1 MADQAEVR
9 KKAKYAELA
18 TTHHF
23 IPLANKITRVFRL
36 EYRGFARA
44 QPLDQE
50 GVRSVPSPQVPPTSV
65 VVITIYK

>member
-1 MADQAEVR
+1 MVADQAEVR

-23 IPLANKITRVFRL
+23 IPLVNKITRAFRP

-44 QPLDQE
+44 QLSDQE
-50 GVRSVPSPQVPPTSV
+50 ESGVSLPHKYLLPVLW
-65 VVITIYK
+65 